1 VLLSF
6 ASDNYAP
13 AHPDVLAAVAA
24 ANADPEP
31 AYGGDQYSEQ
41 LEARAEEI
49 FGWGA
54 TVFPVLNGT
63 GANVLSLM
71 ASAPRW
77 GGVVTSDVAHANTDE
92 NGAPERVGGLK
103 ILPSPT
109 TDGKLTPADIES
121 WARQTRDVHRAQPSV
136 VSLTQATEVGTVY
149 RPEEIQEIVDTAHDL
164 GLLVHID
171 GARLMNAAAFLGT
184 GLGKNTSA
192 LGVDIVSLG
201 ASKNGG
207 LIGEAVVV
215 MGPGETSSRKASE
228 LRRTAIESLPFLRKS
243 TMQLASKTRFIS
255 AQLLAL
261 LGAPATRDAF
271 GVPFETRLWRR
282 NAEHANEMAT
292 LLRAGIDDLGGDAVR
307 PTQPTESNAVFA
319 TLPRTTADKFLK
331 RVRFYE
337 WGPGETPDRVEAR
350 WMTSWATTPQ
360 EVEQFLEALRE
371 VQKPGAR

>member
-13 AHPDVLAAVAA
+13 AHPDVLAAVAD
-24 ANADPEP
+24 ANVGAEP
-31 AYGGDQYSEQ
+31 AYGRDQYTEH

-63 GANVLSLM
+63 GANVLALM

-77 GGVVTSDVAHANTDE
+77 GGVITSDVAHANTDE

-103 ILPSPT
+103 LLPCPT
-109 TDGKLTPADIES
+109 TDGKITPAAIEL
-121 WARQTRDVHRAQPSV
+121 WASQTRDVHRAQPSV
-136 VSLTQATEVGTVY
+136 VSITQATEVGTVY
-149 RPEEIQEIVDTAHDL
+149 RPEEVQDIVDTAHDL
-164 GLLVHID
+164 GLMVHVD

-192 LGVDIVSLG
+192 AGVDIVSLG

-207 LIGEAVVV
+207 LLGEAIVV
-215 MGPGETSSRKASE
+215 MGPGETSSRKASD
-228 LRRTAIESLPFLRKS
+228 LRRLAIESIPFLRKS

-271 GVPFETRLWRR
+271 GVPYETRLWKR
-282 NAEHANEMAT
+282 NAERANEMAL
-292 LLRAGIDDLGGDAVR
+292 LLREGIEALGGDEVR
-307 PTQPTESNAVFA
+307 PTHPTESNAVFA
-319 TLPRTTADKFLK
+319 TLPRKTADKFLK

-350 WMTSWATTPQ
+350 WMTSWATTPA

-371 VQKPGAR
+371 AGKPSAR